1 MENEVQ
7 THEKL
12 HNSSTAAFWATIL
25 FIVLVVTAI
34 NFVQGNSG
42 SHEEKAPA
50 ATEHQHAQPT
60 SETTPAATENQD
72 AQPTSETTPTATQ
85 N

>member
-1 MENEVQ
+1 MENTVQ
-7 THEKL
+7 NDEKL

-42 SHEEKAPA
+42 NHEEKAPA
-50 ATEHQHAQPT
+50 VTEHQHAQPT
-60 SETTPAATENQD
+60 TETAP
-72 AQPTSETTPTATQ
+72 TPTQ